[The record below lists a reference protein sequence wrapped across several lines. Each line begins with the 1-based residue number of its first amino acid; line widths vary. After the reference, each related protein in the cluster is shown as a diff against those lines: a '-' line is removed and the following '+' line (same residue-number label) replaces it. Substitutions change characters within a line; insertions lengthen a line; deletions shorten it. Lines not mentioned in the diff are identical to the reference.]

1 MGTSQYVE
9 CWVAGEY
16 DWGRLHERSVSKISL
31 LYHHTSN
38 ECLTAIYQLTFYLR
52 ARLNPLMFFKIT
64 SLGIPIQQQ
73 LQFNFISI
81 IILDHG

>member
-1 MGTSQYVE
+1 
-9 CWVAGEY
+9 
-16 DWGRLHERSVSKISL
+16 
-31 LYHHTSN
+31 
-38 ECLTAIYQLTFYLR
+38 
-52 ARLNPLMFFKIT
+52 MFFKIT